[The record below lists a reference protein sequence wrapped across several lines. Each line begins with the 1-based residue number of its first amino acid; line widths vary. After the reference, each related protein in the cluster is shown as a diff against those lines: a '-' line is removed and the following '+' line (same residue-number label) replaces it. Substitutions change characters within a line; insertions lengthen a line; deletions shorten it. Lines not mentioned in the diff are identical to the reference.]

1 MPHQDHPPWILDH
14 RRTLGDRIR
23 ERRTHQN
30 LTQEQLADFAAVSR
44 DTIQRI
50 EGGQNDA
57 KISYLW
63 KIARVLDVPLADLVR
78 E

>member
-1 MPHQDHPPWILDH
+1 MPADLPPWILEH

-23 ERRTHQN
+23 DRRMHQN
-30 LTQEQLADFAAVSR
+30 LTQEQLAHRAEISR

-50 EGGQNDA
+50 EGAQNDA
-57 KISYLW
+57 RISHPRR
-63 KIARVLDVPLADLVR
+63 IADTLDTTVGALLG

>member
-1 MPHQDHPPWILDH
+1 MPADLPPWILDH

-23 ERRTHQN
+23 DLRVWRN
-30 LTQEQLADFAAVSR
+30 LTQEQLASHTEISR

-50 EGGQNDA
+50 EGGRSDA
-57 KISYLW
+57 RISHLW
-63 KIARVLDVPLADLVR
+63 RIAAALDTTVAELVR

>member
-1 MPHQDHPPWILDH
+1 MPADLPPWILER

-23 ERRTHQN
+23 DRRMHQN
-30 LTQEQLADFAAVSR
+30 LTQEQLAHRAEISR

-50 EGGQNDA
+50 EGAQNDA
-57 KISYLW
+57 RISRLW
-63 KIARVLDVPLADLVR
+63 RIAAALDTTVASLLG

>member
-1 MPHQDHPPWILDH
+1 MPHQDHPPWILDN
-14 RRTLGDRIR
+14 RRALGDRIR
-23 ERRTHQN
+23 DCRMRQN
-30 LTQEQLADFAAVSR
+30 LTQDQLAEIAEVSR

-57 KISYLW
+57 KVSFLW
-63 KIARVLDVPLADLVR
+63 KIAKALDVSLADLVR